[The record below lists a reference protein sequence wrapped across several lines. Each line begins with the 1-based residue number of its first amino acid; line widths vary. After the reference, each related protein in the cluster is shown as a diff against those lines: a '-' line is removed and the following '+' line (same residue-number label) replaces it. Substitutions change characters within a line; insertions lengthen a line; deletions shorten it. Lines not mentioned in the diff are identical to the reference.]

1 MKIII
6 RVDAN
11 HKSGIGHLIRSLSL
25 GQELI
30 NSGID
35 VICIGKID
43 KSLIQIRDEFGIDFI
58 ETNFNHGTISDLKN
72 IRQFSRKIN
81 ADWIC
86 LDGYNF
92 SLEYINQLKSDFHL
106 IQFSD
111 KPLLSIYESH
121 IVVDNNISPEISE
134 YNLSKNSILLSGP
147 KYICLRS
154 SLFSE
159 RISNNLQPEQ
169 VKSLLITLGGSDPN
183 NFMPLILDSIRKLS
197 FLDKITVLQGP
208 LFRNEKIISS
218 FSKKNKKIEI
228 IKNKFDISKY
238 IINSDMVVS
247 SAGTT
252 AYEIS
257 AICKPMILIATVD
270 NQIKNAKKFKENKL
284 AFSIE
289 NPDEVTERN
298 VYDIVKLLSNDKKS
312 RIKFSNNMKSL
323 FDSKGCNRIVNTI
336 LNY

>member
-25 GQELI
+25 GKELI
-30 NSGID
+30 NSGMD

-43 KSLIQIRDEFGIDFI
+43 KSLIQMTDEFGIDFI
-58 ETNFNHGTISDLKN
+58 ETNFNHGETSDLNN
-72 IRQFSRKIN
+72 IKQFSRKIN

-92 SLEYINQLKSDFHL
+92 SLEYINQLKSDFQL

-111 KPLLSIYESH
+111 KPLLSVYEAH
-121 IVVDNNISPEISE
+121 IVVDNNISPDVSE

-159 RISNNLQPEQ
+159 NISNNLQPEV

-183 NFMPLILDSIRKLS
+183 NFMPLIVDSIRKLPS
-197 FLDKITVLQGP
+197 LDKITVLQGP
-208 LFRNEKIISS
+208 LFRSGKILSGFTEKD
-218 FSKKNKKIEI
+218 KRIEI

-284 AFSIE
+284 SFSIE

-298 VYDIVKLLSNDKKS
+298 VYDIVKLLSTDKKS
-312 RIKFSNNMKSL
+312 RINISNNMKSL
-323 FDSKGCNRIVNTI
+323 FDSNGCNRIVKTI